1 MPRSVNRIL
10 GRDDLIA
17 SYYTICGTLPFES
30 SRFSFAERV
39 AAAAKAG
46 FAAIGLIIKDYLAC
60 REGLSTAAMRT
71 ILDDHGLTVAEVELM
86 GDWWDDG
93 ERGKRARL
101 NEERA
106 YEAADALGGRHLQLT
121 AIGEDE
127 SAFPAIEIVAER
139 LAALSERAAKHGLLV
154 ALEFLPWTGIPDAKT
169 AWAIARR
176 AGDNAGVLVD
186 TWHHFRGAAD
196 PQQIRAIPPE
206 RITAIQFDD
215 ADEFPGGDLLAD
227 TMRRR
232 LPGQGTFDLI
242 GFIRLLDEIGV
253 QAPISVEVISPE
265 QAARPVA
272 EAARLAHDTTRSV
285 LARARGSSRGR

>member
-1 MPRSVNRIL
+1 M
-10 GRDDLIA
+10 
-17 SYYTICGTLPFES
+17 
-30 SRFSFAERV
+30 
-39 AAAAKAG
+39 AAAAAAG
-46 FAAIGLIIKDYLAC
+46 FSAIGLIIKDYLAC
-60 REGLSTAAMRT
+60 RERLSAAAMRT
-71 ILDDHGLTVAEVELM
+71 ILDDHGQTVAEIELM
-86 GDWWDDG
+86 GNWWDGG
-93 ERGKRARL
+93 ERGTRARV

-127 SAFPAIEIVAER
+127 SEFPAINVVADR
-139 LAALSERAAKHGLLV
+139 FAALSERAAKHGLLV
-154 ALEFLPWTGIPDAKT
+154 ALEFLPWTGVPDAKT
-169 AWAIARR
+169 AWAIARN

-186 TWHHFRGAAD
+186 TWHHFRGAKD

-232 LPGQGTFDLI
+232 LPGQGTFDLV

-285 LARARGSSRGR
+285 LARARGGSRA